1 MTFLTETVWTSS
13 LLILAVLALRAAL
26 GTRVSARLRYG
37 LWLLPTLRLCIPV
50 SVQQAM
56 HLMPKSRLSVVE
68 LPRTAAMQAPAPVQ
82 PLLDNLRTGHVY
94 TFDDPTP
101 AQAAASIDW
110 QLVLFVLWLA
120 GIAAVTVWCV
130 TVNHRFTKN
139 LTASCEYRGI
149 SRESLPV
156 YVAQNLRSPCLYAL
170 YGKPGIYVP
179 RAVADNP
186 ERLRHVLAHEDAHF
200 RQHDL
205 IWSVVRIGLLALYW
219 FHPLVWV
226 MAFLS
231 RRDCEQACDEAAIR
245 MLGEDERLAYGRTL
259 IGLMAA
265 GRPGDLVCG
274 ATTMTDSKK
283 GVRQRVRR
291 IAERPQTR
299 AAAVFLLAAC
309 VVLSVAFTFTG
320 STTHQKACAMLRQ
333 SPPVSAYY
341 FAYLDGMQTYTALSR
356 AEIEQAVELF
366 LGIRNTEESPGTRAE
381 DTPEWILDFTL
392 PDGVGG
398 ETQHISMEITG
409 ANDMLVHFDQGGD
422 QVAYFV
428 HETDTILAL
437 RKLVGL
443 PLVRMETISAEQGT
457 FRLHNFDPD
466 HAYIFDG
473 LSYTLENQTTGEGR
487 GISASQA
494 EYREPKRIEPGAS
507 LDWTAPSWSIPSDG
521 RYRLTTEVTRDD
533 GEALEISTVFVVG
546 EPDDSSASEAFY
558 KGWPLVQGTRL
569 TAAGL
574 SALTEQYGAS
584 FDLRALD
591 GFAYYAAGSDL
602 DWQYYE
608 MDDGGVVWGNL
619 RDGRVTLTRY
629 GRDSLW
635 HETAPDSG
643 RYDFLP
649 MLTADDVRDIAER
662 GDAVHTSEFD
672 HFLWETPDNVSV
684 DYMQFPVYDQ
694 QVFGSDTGLYLTMAS
709 GGSDTPSSVALYA
722 PDGTLLLD
730 DLRGC
735 DPSALAGW
743 LKAYL
748 PKSEE
753 LSGKRTNDP
762 NRFLFNFL
770 NWPLLSSQ
778 FPVYVQA
785 SGSALGNDF
794 IVSGMDWT
802 SFVNNYVDSMRFC
815 EDITERPQAVPTLQ
829 LNYSD
834 NEHRMFL
841 YAREKYF
848 LIQRDSTWACYFA
861 PEGFYDAVLQFVQAS
876 GEPYASFTD
885 AEIEAAKQAARDYF
899 SAEAASR
906 KLTKLWYDDSWCQWM
921 RLTYLQHGRGAEN
934 GVDPENV
941 LVLLCD
947 FTVDGDEH
955 TYWSLIFIRDSAQ
968 GAWRLDDQGY

>member
-1 MTFLTETVWTSS
+1 MTFLTQTVWTSS
-13 LLILAVLALRAAL
+13 LLILAVLALRAVL

-68 LPRTAAMQAPAPVQ
+68 LPRTAAMQAPAPAQ

-120 GIAAVTVWCV
+120 GMAAVTVWCV
-130 TVNHRFTKN
+130 VVSRRFAKN
-139 LTASCEYRGI
+139 LTVTREYFGI
-149 SRESLPV
+149 SREKLPV
-156 YVAQNLRSPCLYAL
+156 YTARGLRSPCLYAL
-170 YGKPGIYVP
+170 CGKPGIYVP
-179 RAVADNP
+179 RAVADDP
-186 ERLRHVLAHEDAHF
+186 VRLRHVLAHEDAHF

-245 MLGEDERLAYGRTL
+245 TLGEDERLAYGRTL
-259 IGLMAA
+259 VGLMAA

-409 ANDMLVHFDQGGD
+409 VNDMLVHFDQGGD

-443 PLVRMETISAEQGT
+443 PFVRMETISAEQGT

-473 LSYTLENQTTGEGR
+473 LSYALENQTTGEGR

-494 EYREPKRIEPGAS
+494 EYRETKRIEPGAS

-533 GEALEISTVFVVG
+533 GEQITAAVTFKIGS
-546 EPDDSSASEAFY
+546 DSG
-558 KGWPLVQGTRL
+558 KL
-569 TAAGL
+569 TAWPQDDPFSSFKL
-574 SALTEQYGAS
+574 SES
-584 FDLRALD
+584 
-591 GFAYYAAGSDL
+591 
-602 DWQYYE
+602 
-608 MDDGGVVWGNL
+608 
-619 RDGRVTLTRY
+619 
-629 GRDSLW
+629 
-635 HETAPDSG
+635 
-643 RYDFLP
+643 
-649 MLTADDVRDIAER
+649 
-662 GDAVHTSEFD
+662 
-672 HFLWETPDNVSV
+672 
-684 DYMQFPVYDQ
+684 
-694 QVFGSDTGLYLTMAS
+694 
-709 GGSDTPSSVALYA
+709 
-722 PDGTLLLD
+722 
-730 DLRGC
+730 
-735 DPSALAGW
+735 
-743 LKAYL
+743 
-748 PKSEE
+748 PKQ
-753 LSGKRTNDP
+753 
-762 NRFLFNFL
+762 FLFNFL

-785 SGSALGNDF
+785 SGSALGDDF

-829 LNYSD
+829 LNYSG

-841 YAREKYF
+841 YAHEKYF
-848 LIQRDSTWACYFA
+848 LIQRDSTWACYSA
-861 PEGFYDAVLQFVQAS
+861 PEGFYDAVLQFVRAS
-876 GEPYASFTD
+876 GEPYAYFTD

-906 KLTKLWYDDSWCQWM
+906 KLTKLWYDDNWCQWM
-921 RLTYLQHGRGAEN
+921 RLRYLQNGHGAEN

-947 FTVDGDEH
+947 FTIDSEEH
-955 TYWSLIFIRDSAQ
+955 PEWSLIFIRDSVQ
-968 GAWRLDDQGY
+968 SAWRLDDQGY